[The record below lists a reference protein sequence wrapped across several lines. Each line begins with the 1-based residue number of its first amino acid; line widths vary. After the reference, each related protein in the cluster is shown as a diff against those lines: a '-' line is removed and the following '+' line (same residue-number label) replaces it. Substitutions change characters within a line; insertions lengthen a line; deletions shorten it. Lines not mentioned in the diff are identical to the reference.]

1 MELQLSYAIG
11 VAEPVSIMI
20 DTHRTGDIDEETLV
34 RAVRKC
40 FPLTPGGIIDHL
52 KLRRPIFR
60 ATAAYGHFGRTED
73 TFTWEKTDKASALR
87 KELGLGVSS
96 SKEKAMPFELAGSVG
111 R

>member
-1 MELQLSYAIG
+1 LAYAIG
-11 VAEPVSIMI
+11 IAEPVSIMI
-20 DTHRTGDIDEETLV
+20 DTHQTSAVDEETLV

-40 FPLTPGGIIDHL
+40 FPLTPGGIIEHL

-73 TFTWEKTDKASALR
+73 TFTWEKTDKAASLR
-87 KELGLGVSS
+87 KELGLGAASS
-96 SKEKAMPFELAGSVG
+96 NGKTAASLELTAS